1 MKVVV
6 TGATGNVGTSTVQAL
21 SESQKI
27 DEIVGLARREPTW
40 RPPKTRWVEANV
52 LTSDL
57 AAVFE
62 GADAVIH
69 LAWAI
74 QPSRDAVTLE
84 RINVEGSRR
93 VFEAVA
99 AAKVPK
105 LIHASSVGA
114 YSRGP
119 KDREV
124 DEGWPTDGTPT
135 SFYSR
140 HKVAVER
147 VLDRFESDN
156 PDVRVVRLRPA
167 LIFKDEAATEIRRLF
182 IGPFLPNFL
191 LRRRLLPALPRVDRL
206 CFQAVH
212 SEDVGQAY
220 LQAVLAD
227 VDGAFNI
234 AAEPPLSPEK
244 MAERVGVRSFPVP
257 ARVVRRLADLSWKM
271 RLQPTPPGWLDMALR
286 VPLMSSARARKELG
300 WKPRHSAV
308 EALEE
313 LIEGL
318 REGQGANTPPLRANS
333 VGARLDDLKT
343 GVGARQWDRNRDEQ
357 IVKYLADLHSIEL
370 QALAQLRAAPSIAGD
385 ERLCQ
390 TFEQHLAE
398 TEGQERRVRE
408 RLEALGGEPSK
419 LKDAAGAAGGWGMV
433 AFAATQPD
441 TPGKLAMHAY
451 SYEHMELAAY
461 ELLKRL
467 AERAGDEQTARMAA
481 DIAAEEERMAKR
493 LEQSFDT
500 AVEVSLAAVA
510 ADQLN
515 SALLAYLRDV
525 HALEGQAEKL
535 LEAGAGRV
543 GDEYLEAAFRDHL
556 DETQRHL
563 ERIEGL
569 LEERGARP
577 SLVKD
582 AMLKTGGLNLSA
594 FFGAQPDPTTKLA
607 GFAFAFE
614 HLEIAAYELLTRVAE
629 RVGDEGVA
637 TAAEEILAEERR
649 AAERVAESWNRPESP
664 SEWRRE
670 RAKRREGKPDG
681 IWTDEATGSG
691 HRRLQRHRL
700 RVGESLR
707 GGRLRSPDRGRGRR
721 ADDRA

>member
-21 SESQKI
+21 SKSPEI

-40 RPPKTRWVEANV
+40 MPLKTSWIEANV

-57 AAVFE
+57 VAVFE
-62 GADAVIH
+62 EADAVIH

-93 VFEAVA
+93 VFEAVVTA
-99 AAKVPK
+99 GVPK
-105 LIHASSVGA
+105 LVHASSVGA

-124 DEGWPTDGTPT
+124 DEGWPTEGTET

-147 VLDRFESDN
+147 ELDRFEADN
-156 PDVRVVRLRPA
+156 PETRVVRLRPA

-212 SEDVGQAY
+212 SEDVGRAY

-234 AAEPPLSPEK
+234 AAEPPLSPEE
-244 MAERVGVRSFPVP
+244 MAERIGVRSFPLP
-257 ARVVRRLADLSWKM
+257 ARVVRRLADLSWKL
-271 RLQPTPPGWLDMALR
+271 RLQPTPPGWLDMALN
-286 VPLMSSARARKELG
+286 VPLMSSERARSELG
-300 WKPRHSAV
+300 WEPRYSGI

-313 LIEGL
+313 LVEGL
-318 REGQGANTPPLRANS
+318 RGGHGGKTPPLEADS
-333 VGARLDDLKT
+333 AGARLDDLKT
-343 GVGARQWDRNRDEQ
+343 GVGARQWDRDRDEQ
-357 IVKYLADLHSIEL
+357 LVAYLADLHSIEL
-370 QALAQLRAAPSIAGD
+370 QALAQLRAAPKIAAD

-390 TFEQHLAE
+390 AFELHLVE
-398 TEGQERRVRE
+398 TEDQERRVRE
-408 RLEALGGEPSK
+408 RLEALGGKPAK
-419 LKDAAGAAGGWGMV
+419 LKDAAGEAGGWGMV
-433 AFAATQPD
+433 AFAASQPD

-461 ELLKRL
+461 ELLRRL
-467 AERAGDEQTARMAA
+467 AERAGDKETARMAVA
-481 DIAAEEERMAKR
+481 IAEEERQMAER
-493 LEQSFDT
+493 LELSFDA
-500 AVEVSLAAVA
+500 AVEVSLAAV
-510 ADQLN
+510 DPGQLD
-515 SALLAYLRDV
+515 SALLAYLRDA

-535 LEAGAGRV
+535 LQAGAERV
-543 GDEYLEAAFRDHL
+543 EDEHLEAAFRDHL
-556 DETQRHL
+556 EETERHR
-563 ERIEGL
+563 ERIAGL

-582 AMLKTGGLNLSA
+582 TMLKAGGLNLSA
-594 FFGAQPDPTTKLA
+594 FFGAQPDSTTKLA

-614 HLEIAAYELLTRVAE
+614 HLEVAAYELLQRVAV
-629 RVGDEGVA
+629 RAGDKDIVA
-637 TAAEEILAEERR
+637 TAEEILAEERA
-649 AAERVAESWNRPESP
+649 AAERIAASWDRPEVPLGMAS
-664 SEWRRE
+664 
-670 RAKRREGKPDG
+670 
-681 IWTDEATGSG
+681 
-691 HRRLQRHRL
+691 
-700 RVGESLR
+700 
-707 GGRLRSPDRGRGRR
+707 
-721 ADDRA
+721 